1 MPTRNSGS
9 SNSLQSE
16 RFTEQNLNDLANGF
30 FGIPRLA
37 KIPNIETERPDL
49 APKLSNLGEVDKT
62 ATAAANKW
70 RENPTDSNRSELD
83 RSIDR
88 MITAVANFE
97 KALAELKNPDKN
109 SLKSDLGRLSPA
121 EASTLTLSN
130 SRGMTG
136 DQIEAAQRAAY
147 GPNGYTHQLHDTGYR
162 TKYPDAYG
170 QTFDSHLIGENN
182 GKTVQRLASQALKE
196 LAKQSAS
203 TMTNQQVEKF
213 VDDYVSK
220 ASKGRF
226 KTVKWNSKSY
236 PD

>member
-16 RFTEQNLNDLANGF
+16 RFTEQNLNDLANAF
-30 FGIPRLA
+30 FGMARIKNTPKAEA
-37 KIPNIETERPDL
+37 KQFDL
-49 APKLSNLGEVDKT
+49 DSELGKLNKIDDAS
-62 ATAAANKW
+62 TAATKEWRAN
-70 RENPTDSNRSELD
+70 PSDANRSELD

-88 MITAVANFE
+88 MVTAVANFE

-121 EASTLTLSN
+121 EASTLSLSN
-130 SRGMTG
+130 SRGMTS
-136 DQIEAAQRAAY
+136 DQIEATQRAAY

>member
-121 EASTLTLSN
+121 EASTLSLSN

>member
-1 MPTRNSGS
+1 MPTRNSSS

-16 RFTEQNLNDLANGF
+16 RFTEQNLNDLANSF
-30 FGIPRLA
+30 FGIARLN
-37 KIPNIETERPDL
+37 KIPNIETERSTTV
-49 APKLSNLGEVDKT
+49 ATKLSNLDEFKQTTV
-62 ATAAANKW
+62 ATKEWRAN
-70 RENPTDSNRSELD
+70 PSDANRSELD

-88 MITAVANFE
+88 MVTAVANFE
-97 KALAELKNPDKN
+97 KSLAELKNPDKN

-121 EASTLTLSN
+121 EASTLSLSN
-130 SRGMTG
+130 SRGMTS
-136 DQIEAAQRAAY
+136 DQIEATQRAAY

-196 LAKQSAS
+196 LSSQSAS
-203 TMTNQQVEKF
+203 TMTNQQVEKY

-226 KTVKWNSKSY
+226 KSVKWNSKSY

>member
-1 MPTRNSGS
+1 MPVKATDR
-9 SNSLQSE
+9 SE
-16 RFTEQNLNDLANGF
+16 VNPALLPAIDKFDAIAKEKADATDKWQAKPNDA
-30 FGIPRLA
+30 
-37 KIPNIETERPDL
+37 
-49 APKLSNLGEVDKT
+49 
-62 ATAAANKW
+62 
-70 RENPTDSNRSELD
+70 NRSELD
-83 RSIDR
+83 ASIDR
-88 MITAVANFE
+88 MVKAVADFQ
-97 KALAELKNPDKN
+97 KALSELRPSPDGK
-109 SLKSDLGRLSPA
+109 SLKSDLGGRLSPA
-121 EASTLTLSN
+121 EASTLSLSN

-136 DQIEAAQRAAY
+136 DQIEATQRAAY
-147 GPNGYTHQLHDTGYR
+147 GPNGYTHQIHDTGYR

-196 LAKQSAS
+196 LASQSAS

>member
-30 FGIPRLA
+30 FGIARLK

-49 APKLSNLGEVDKT
+49 APKLSNLDEVDKT
-62 ATAAANKW
+62 KTAAANKW
-70 RENPTDSNRSELD
+70 EANPSDANRSELD